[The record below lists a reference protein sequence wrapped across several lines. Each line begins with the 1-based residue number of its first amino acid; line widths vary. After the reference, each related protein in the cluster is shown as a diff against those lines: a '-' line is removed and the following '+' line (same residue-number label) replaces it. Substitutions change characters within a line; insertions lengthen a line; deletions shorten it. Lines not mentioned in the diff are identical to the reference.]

1 MKKVITMAALMMAFA
16 VNAQTIKFEPKT
28 GDSQMDQVLKDIDA
42 KAQKDIKVFT
52 DEIAT
57 RFELPKIKIEE
68 MVKTM
73 PAGDVYMVAQTAE
86 ITKKPIDDVAKT
98 YEANK
103 GKGWGA
109 TAKELGI
116 KPGSK
121 EFHAMKDKVKAHGN
135 KKDKGAK
142 ASNKGGKGKKDKEV
156 KEKGSKEDEG
166 KVKAETE
173 KDEKAGG
180 KGKGKK

>member
-1 MKKVITMAALMMAFA
+1 MKTMITMAALMVTFA
-16 VNAQTIKFEPKT
+16 VNAQLIKFEPKT
-28 GDSQMDQVLKDIDA
+28 GDTKTDQILKDIDV
-42 KAQKDIKVFT
+42 KAQKDINVFT
-52 DEIAT
+52 EEVATKFEI
-57 RFELPKIKIEE
+57 PKTKVEE

-86 ITKKPIDDVAKT
+86 ITKKPIDDVTKT
-98 YEANK
+98 YQANK
-103 GKGWGA
+103 DKGWGA

-116 KPGSK
+116 KPGSP
-121 EFHAMKDKVKAHGN
+121 EFHAMKDKIKAHGKEKT
-135 KKDKGAK
+135 KKDKK
-142 ASNKGGKGKKDKEV
+142 EKKDKKAKKEKDE

-166 KVKAETE
+166 KTKAGTE